1 MSINYEL
8 YKVFFCVVKNGSI
21 TNAAKE
27 LFISQPAVSQSIKQ
41 LESQLG
47 GKLFKRTPKGMELTA
62 EGSAIFE
69 FVERAN
75 GLIEQAE
82 TRFSQM
88 KSLLSGSIR
97 IGASNNIC
105 NNFLFPFIIRFREM
119 YPQVKLFFE
128 NGPSAQTVELLKTGK
143 VDIGFVN
150 LPVDDDEIDVTP
162 CGQLHDCFVAGKGFS
177 HLKGKPMTVEE
188 LLKNPMILLSRGT
201 NSRTF
206 IDEYFKANGCKC
218 SPDIEVN
225 SHDLLVS
232 FAKANMGVSC
242 VTKEF
247 VTKELEE
254 GTLFMLN
261 VDGDVRSRNIG
272 HIQLKNVTPTFAGK
286 RFFEI
291 VQGK

>member
-69 FVERAN
+69 YIERAN

-105 NNFLFPFIIRFREM
+105 NNFLFPFILRFKEL
-119 YPQVKLFFE
+119 YPNVKLFFE
-128 NGPSAQTVELLKTGK
+128 NGPSTQTVELLKTGK

-188 LLKNPMILLSRGT
+188 LLENPMILLSRGT

-218 SPDIEVN
+218 SPDIEVG

-254 GTLFMLN
+254 GTLFMLD
-261 VDGDVRSRNIG
+261 VEGDVRSRNIG
-272 HIQLKNVTPTFAGK
+272 HIRLKNVTPTFAGK

>member
-69 FVERAN
+69 YIERAN

-105 NNFLFPFIIRFREM
+105 NNFLFPFILRF
-119 YPQVKLFFE
+119 
-128 NGPSAQTVELLKTGK
+128 
-143 VDIGFVN
+143 
-150 LPVDDDEIDVTP
+150 
-162 CGQLHDCFVAGKGFS
+162 
-177 HLKGKPMTVEE
+177 
-188 LLKNPMILLSRGT
+188 
-201 NSRTF
+201 
-206 IDEYFKANGCKC
+206 
-218 SPDIEVN
+218 
-225 SHDLLVS
+225 
-232 FAKANMGVSC
+232 
-242 VTKEF
+242 
-247 VTKELEE
+247 KELYPNEME
-254 GTLFMLN
+254 VYYESDDF
-261 VDGDVRSRNIG
+261 VCYRVRQNEYSLYN
-272 HIQLKNVTPTFAGK
+272 FAIDYGYNGYDK
-286 RFFEI
+286 M
-291 VQGK
+291 KKD